1 MEIEVYRM
9 TRKELLDILQTE
21 KTYLAAQFGLVS
33 IGLFGSYAKG
43 SEGPDSDIDL
53 LVELKDPK
61 FDCLVGIKMHL
72 ENILGRPVD
81 ITRKRPGL
89 SERFLKRVENNI
101 CYA

>member
-81 ITRKRPGL
+81 ITRKGAGL